1 MIISSQSKVSN
12 LNIQTST
19 LDGKVIHHIDN
30 ISYLGIHINEKLCW
44 KPHVNQLCKS
54 LGKKI
59 GALSRL
65 RNVLPKESLI
75 LIYMAT
81 IQSVID
87 YRKELQ
93 FGDLLLNIL

>member
-19 LDGKVIHHIDN
+19 LNLDGKVLHQIDN
-30 ISYLGIHINEKLCW
+30 ISYPGININEKLCW
-44 KPHVNQLCKS
+44 KPHVKQLCKK

-65 RNVLPKESLI
+65 RNVLPKVSLI
-75 LIYMAT
+75 LIY
-81 IQSVID
+81 
-87 YRKELQ
+87 
-93 FGDLLLNIL
+93 